1 MEINKITKK
10 IKIFVKVII
19 KGKSDKK
26 ENPEIDYTVPI
37 EVSGMD
43 TVENVKYKVQEQE
56 GRITSKVIHLDLH
69 KDEKKLKNNEM
80 LTDHN
85 IQENDTLILK
95 KGENENKE
103 LTEDEIQQKIY
114 EAKEQSERLKLLNS

>member
-1 MEINKITKK
+1 
-10 IKIFVKVII
+10 
-19 KGKSDKK
+19 
-26 ENPEIDYTVPI
+26 
-37 EVSGMD
+37 
-43 TVENVKYKVQEQE
+43 
-56 GRITSKVIHLDLH
+56 
-69 KDEKKLKNNEM
+69 M

>member
-1 MEINKITKK
+1 
-10 IKIFVKVII
+10 
-19 KGKSDKK
+19 
-26 ENPEIDYTVPI
+26 
-37 EVSGMD
+37 MD

-56 GRITSKVIHLDLH
+56 GRITSRVIHLDLH

-103 LTEDEIQQKIY
+103 LTEYEIQQKIY

>member
-1 MEINKITKK
+1 
-10 IKIFVKVII
+10 
-19 KGKSDKK
+19 
-26 ENPEIDYTVPI
+26 
-37 EVSGMD
+37 MD

-56 GRITSKVIHLDLH
+56 GRITSRVIHLDLH